1 MIYSCK
7 VCGASFPTSELKKAI
22 ANKEDLITCK
32 YCNTLNEFREMK
44 TSHVARGF
52 DYLSLGDFHRAM
64 MEYNYAMEG
73 AKDRGRTPP
82 YDAYLGYALAQFRVR
97 TVFNDDDPDRLE
109 PPQLVCETCNEME
122 FGESNYYLKARQAIL
137 ERAEQS
143 GLDLELLLL
152 EHCRDYI
159 DTIREYCLRIKNSKP
174 ANFEYGAFIAYEDI
188 TRTGELN
195 QGETYARK
203 VRNNL
208 PDEIKNV
215 FMPDRDEYVDNL
227 EYEAAI
233 IYALEHSKCMIV
245 IVDDNI
251 DSRLT
256 ALYSRFY
263 LNKHNGSKTA
273 VLGRNLGFVRYC
285 GHVTIALPDETIAT
299 NNVFDFENK
308 DDYVSFVRLHNNLI
322 TQTVKVVKEDVGG
335 EVAPATGVDV
345 NSAIEVESRQ
355 FVFGNYPQKREL
367 NVQIEQLFSEKF
379 GKPSM
384 SDNNGWHPMYY
395 SKKGNPYMWYR
406 DEVLNGKKYRGV
418 YFTKFRDAY
427 TVQESNVAYRPQRA
441 NGYMPMRVYCF
452 SFEPI
457 VWDVEDMSLDVA
469 YLVSSQ
475 ALDSKEYNESILDND
490 WDGSTMHVWLNEDF
504 MHTAFSEEERN
515 KLCSLTGD
523 GVDKVYLTDKLFDKE
538 FYTHRHTAIMG
549 SDYFK
554 CIGGMGERGINS
566 YWITDSSLHGGSEAS
581 IIHPDAQYT
590 VDSTYVDSTLVA
602 VLPKIVVKM

>member
-7 VCGASFPTSELKKAI
+7 LCGASFPTTELKKAI

-44 TSHVARGF
+44 TSHVAKGF
-52 DYLSLGDFHRAM
+52 DYLSLGDFHRAT
-64 MEYNYAMEG
+64 MEFNYAIEN
-73 AKDRGRTPP
+73 AKNRGKTPP

-97 TVFNDDDPDRLE
+97 TMFSDDDPDRLE
-109 PPQLVCETCNEME
+109 FPQLVCETCNEME
-122 FGESNYYLKARQAIL
+122 FGESAYYVRARQAIMERREQGQDSGELRVL
-137 ERAEQS
+137 EY
-143 GLDLELLLL
+143 
-152 EHCRDYI
+152 CRDYI
-159 DTIREYCLRIKNSKP
+159 DTIRDYYIKIKNSKSS
-174 ANFEYGAFIAYEDI
+174 NFEYGVFIAYEDSN
-188 TRTGELN
+188 RPGEFN
-195 QGETYARK
+195 QGENYAKK
-203 VRNNL
+203 VRNYL

-215 FMPDRDEYVDNL
+215 FMPDRDEYSDDL

-233 IYALEHSKCMIV
+233 IYALEHSKCMLV
-245 IVDDNI
+245 IADDNI

-263 LNKHNGSKTA
+263 LNKHNGSKTS

-308 DDYVSFVRLHNNLI
+308 DDYVKFVRLHNNLI
-322 TQTVKVVKEDVGG
+322 TQTVKVVKGDIGGDRPDDEKKSITEVG
-335 EVAPATGVDV
+335 
-345 NSAIEVESRQ
+345 SRQ
-355 FVFGNYPQKREL
+355 FIFGNYPQKREL

-384 SDNNGWHPMYY
+384 SDNNGWQPMYY

-418 YFTKFRDAY
+418 YFTQLRDAY
-427 TVQESNVAYRPQRA
+427 TVQKSNVAHRPQRA

-475 ALDSKEYNESILDND
+475 ALDSKEYNASMLDNE
-490 WDGSTMHVWLNEDF
+490 WENSTMHVWLNEDF
-504 MHTAFSEEERN
+504 MYTAFGEEERN

-523 GVDKVYLTDKLFDKE
+523 GMDKVYLTDKLFDKE

-554 CIGGMGERGINS
+554 CIGGMGGERGINS

-581 IIHPDAQYT
+581 IIYPDVNYT
-590 VDSTYVDSTLVA
+590 VDSTHVDSTLVA